1 MVLEAYD
8 LTQIQ
13 SYGEVEDKDRPV
25 LEAYDLTWVQSN
37 TKRKFSS
44 V

>member
-1 MVLEAYD
+1 MGEVEDKDRPVLEAYD

-25 LEAYDLTWVQSN
+25 LEAYDLT
-37 TKRKFSS
+37 
-44 V
+44 